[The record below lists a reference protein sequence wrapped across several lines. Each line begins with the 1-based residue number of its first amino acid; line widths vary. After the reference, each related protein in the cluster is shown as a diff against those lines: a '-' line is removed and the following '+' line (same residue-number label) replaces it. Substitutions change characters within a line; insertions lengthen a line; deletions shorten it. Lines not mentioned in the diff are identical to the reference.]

1 MTERYPFEVVEKIQ
15 DDVAVI
21 KIEDD
26 DAMIKNEDDNTRIK
40 VDLYMYESESEKAQ
54 KDQEKK
60 DLLKEKLKAVGE
72 ARAKQDDKSEEK
84 NDVEK
89 VIEEDDTAPYTT
101 DVADVEQ
108 DIIEKEMLKE
118 QQKKIAQ
125 IEAKIDAL

>member
-1 MTERYPFEVVEKIQ
+1 
-15 DDVAVI
+15 
-21 KIEDD
+21 
-26 DAMIKNEDDNTRIK
+26 MIKNEDDNTMIKIEEDGTMIKNEEDNSRIK
-40 VDLYMYESESEKAQ
+40 VELYMYESESEKAQ

-72 ARAKQDDKSEEK
+72 ARAKQDDKSVEK
-84 NDVEK
+84 NNAEK
-89 VIEEDDTAPYTT
+89 VIEEDDTAPYTA